1 MANIVKIKRSGTANS
16 IPSANALE
24 YGELAINYADGLIF
38 YKNASNTVVTFDVS
52 GYFNIQQINDN
63 VSALQVEMAMQVF

>member
-52 GYFNIQQINDN
+52 GYFNIQQINNN
-63 VSALQVEMAMQVF
+63 VSALQVEMAMQAF

>member
-38 YKNASNTVVTFDVS
+38 YKNANNTVVTFDVS
-52 GYFNIQQINDN
+52 GVVNIQQINNN
-63 VSALQVEMAMQVF
+63 VSALQIEIAMQAF